1 MSRNLPDEQR
11 IVITGIGLTA
21 PNGDTLAEYRQSL
34 LDGKSGVV
42 KFETRYMGE
51 LLAGVCNY
59 DELKY
64 QKKKELRRGTRAG
77 SIGIYCS
84 QEAVADSGLD
94 WAAVE
99 KARVGVYIGV
109 TEHGNVET
117 ENEVYNIS
125 KYGYDTK
132 FWSHHHN
139 PRTVAN
145 NPAGEV
151 TLNMGITGPHYTI
164 GAACAAGNMG
174 VIQGVQMLR
183 LGEVDLALAGGVSES
198 IHTFGI
204 FASFNSEGALAR
216 HADPAKASRP
226 FDRNRNGIVCSE
238 GGCVYV
244 LERLPDALKRGAK
257 IVAEIAGYAINS
269 DAYDYILPEPV
280 RQAEAMRLALQRAGM
295 EPQDVDLLSSHATAT
310 QLGDIQEVKAIREV
324 FAGHD
329 KLKINNTKSYIGH
342 TMGAA
347 GVLELTGNL
356 PSLEDGL
363 IHPTINLD
371 DPDPECELPGL
382 VANRPEQVERVDV
395 IMNNSF
401 GMLGINSVLVV
412 KRFEK

>member
-151 TLNMGITGPHYTI
+151 TLNMDITGPHYTI